1 MIYLQLPNV
10 LGFTFGIVQMG
21 LYMFYM
27 NKTPSVPEG
36 KVAVKLPAGAEE
48 HVVNLHPVTEM
59 AVPKSCKAEAMSHH
73 SPAVNMV

>member
-27 NKTPSVPEG
+27 NKAPSVPEG

-59 AVPKSCKAEAMSHH
+59 AEPKSCKAEAMSHH